1 MDVAKPCRL
10 CQLSDL
16 PLRESHDL
24 PAGLYRIAGSQS
36 DNPNP
41 VLVSASIAISTSKQ
55 VTAPLLCERCEKRFD
70 QGGEDWILK
79 NCWRDEQ
86 TFPLRD
92 NLLAAGAVQ
101 ADEIAV
107 FEAAKIAAVD
117 APKISYFAAS
127 IFWRGAAHR
136 WTIQQ
141 KPADP
146 LPFGPY
152 TESFRT
158 YLLGGKWPERA
169 ALLVF
174 VGAGMEQFRNVTVA
188 LPHRRFR
195 EAGFRL
201 YAFTIPGVTF
211 FLFLGGGIPFGIQH
225 HCCASSPEAY
235 VLMSD
240 QTDMANAQ
248 VNIKLF
254 ETTRK
259 VGSLAKKTADPSV
272 VPSPWPA
279 EEVLKLIR
287 KRG

>member
-1 MDVAKPCRL
+1 VDVAKPCRL
-10 CQLSDL
+10 CRLSDL
-16 PLRESHDL
+16 PLRESHYL
-24 PAGLYRIAGSQS
+24 PAGLYRIVSGLCT
-36 DNPNP
+36 NPNP
-41 VLVSASIAISTSKQ
+41 VLVSATVTVSTSKQ

-79 NCWRDEQ
+79 NCWRDEE

-92 NLLAAGAVQ
+92 NLLAAGAVP
-101 ADEIAV
+101 AEELAV

-117 APKISYFAAS
+117 PSKVSYFAAS

-146 LPFGPY
+146 LPFGPFQ
-152 TESFRT
+152 EAFRK
-158 YLLGGKWPERA
+158 YLLGGEWPERA

-174 VGAGMEQFRNVTVA
+174 VGAGMDQFRNITVA

-195 EAGFRL
+195 QAGYRL
-201 YAFTIPGVTF
+201 YAFTIPGMTF
-211 FLFLGGGIPFGIQH
+211 YLFLGGDIPFGIRH
-225 HCCASSPEAY
+225 YSCATSPEGY
-235 VLMSD
+235 ILMSD
-240 QTDMANAQ
+240 QTDIANVQ
-248 VNIKLF
+248 LNVKLF

-259 VGSLAKKTADPSV
+259 VGMLATKSADPTV
-272 VPSPWPA
+272 APSPWPA
-279 EEVLKLIR
+279 EEVLKRIR